1 VGAVLLDLKLPD
13 TNGLQLLQEARRR
26 CLTCPIIVMTA
37 YGTAEAVESA
47 IASGA
52 HHVVAKPFDLDHML
66 RLVRQ
71 CCPTGEH

>member
-1 VGAVLLDLKLPD
+1 
-13 TNGLQLLQEARRR
+13 
-26 CLTCPIIVMTA
+26 MTA

-47 IASGA
+47 IAAGA